1 MIEFPDEI
9 CGRKTNFTMEPER
22 CEAITATRFRFVVR
36 RVDQYDHD
44 DIAAFTQPADAVEY
58 CRHIYRRD
66 FGYLT
71 NPEMDDPNIAHS
83 IHDEH
88 AMYGVIFTDTGD
100 VVFVIGPDGE
110 LRDMSPAN
118 MGFPDDP
125 EDYIDYE
132 ATEGWA

>member
-1 MIEFPDEI
+1 MIECPETLN
-9 CGRKTNFTMEPER
+9 GYRTNFEMEAEKR
-22 CEAITATRFRFVVR
+22 EALTNTLFRFVVR
-36 RVDQYDHD
+36 RVDQWTPY
-44 DIAAFTQPADAVEY
+44 DIAAFVWPAEAIAY

-66 FGYLT
+66 FGYLKH
-71 NPEMDDPNIAHS
+71 PELDAPDAVHDPDD
-83 IHDEH
+83 DH